1 MSLFARTLIAVG
13 LTLGAF
19 GQSFANDKQIDK
31 QIKIVSDFWFP
42 YNGTPTA
49 AQKGYVIDLARQIA
63 AKQGYTVDYKLGD
76 RDEAAE
82 LASSGK
88 IDCIVGTDQN
98 ESAKLAFPKHAWGM
112 SVNAAYTLNDAPNKP
127 RTLAEA
133 ANLRVGA
140 IDGYA
145 YNDEIERLLAKSK
158 SVYRTP
164 ASPSAF
170 TSMVLRLVV
179 KKLDVVIE
187 DVNVANAAINKL
199 QLSGRVVPTA
209 VSAGKSE
216 VFLACT
222 ANERG
227 KALVKMFDEG
237 LTAARANGSFAK
249 VLGDY
254 GLSDWVA
261 SAARPAV
268 APRPQ

>member
-1 MSLFARTLIAVG
+1 MNLFTRTLIAVG

-19 GQSFANDKQIDK
+19 GQALANDK

-42 YNGTPTA
+42 YNGAPTA

-63 AKQGYTVDYKLGD
+63 AKQGYTIDYRLGD

-82 LASSGK
+82 LASSGN

-98 ESAKLAFPKHAWGM
+98 ESAKLAFPKHPWGI

-127 RTLAEA
+127 KTLAEA
-133 ANLRVGA
+133 TSLRVGA
-140 IDGYA
+140 IDGYT

-158 SVYRTP
+158 SVHRTP

-170 TSMVLRLVV
+170 TSMVQRLVV

-209 VSAGKSE
+209 VSADRSE

-249 VLGDY
+249 VLGNY

-261 SAARPAV
+261 SAARPA
-268 APRPQ
+268 AATRPQ